1 MPTNGLE
8 HVVFK
13 IFSERSKFDYVDY
26 ESMRMDNLVAE
37 RLSSSSLIVDIY
49 GSCGLAHL
57 GESMPN
63 GILDFVAVPVGY
75 RDVQRELNITIPNKL
90 QPATNQPLLPM
101 NALKPSEKLRYSLE
115 MARAIA
121 ELHGFVGGVIVHD
134 DIQLSQFLFTQD
146 MHLKLNDFN
155 RAEIMLWDEM
165 NQEYCKYRNHV
176 GMGEVSGTSVV
187 GQREVEP
194 IVRRKTQIVCLSLK
208 LFEICCSA
216 VALTRR
222 IF

>member
-1 MPTNGLE
+1 
-8 HVVFK
+8 
-13 IFSERSKFDYVDY
+13 
-26 ESMRMDNLVAE
+26 MRMDNLVAE
-37 RLSSSSLIVDIY
+37 RLSSSPLIVDIY

-90 QPATNQPLLPM
+90 QPVTNHPLLPM
-101 NALKPSEKLRYSLE
+101 NTLKPSEKLRYSLE

-121 ELHGFVGGVIVHD
+121 ELHGFAGGVIVHD

-155 RAEIMLWDEM
+155 RAEIMLWDETD
-165 NQEYCKYRNHV
+165 QEYCKYRNHV
-176 GMGEVSGTSVV
+176 GMGEVSGTTVV
-187 GQREVEP
+187 CQLQIEP
-194 IVRRKTQIVCLSLK
+194 TLRRKTHKLCVCLCIIQNSR
-208 LFEICCSA
+208 FSTVA
-216 VALTRR
+216 VTRG